1 MTGQGSATAIT
12 ELDDRSDGPVFEL
25 DASVLVLVLIAG
37 KVLYLQSGTLGA
49 LDSERGREG
58 WGDRCQLTSENPKEN
73 LAGCEEVESG
83 TA

>member
-1 MTGQGSATAIT
+1 VTRMTGQGSATAIT

-58 WGDRCQLTSENPKEN
+58 
-73 LAGCEEVESG
+73 
-83 TA
+83 